1 MRRLLNT
8 LYVTLDGAY
17 LRKDGLNVVVELEGE
32 EKLRVPIHMLGSVA
46 AFGRVSL
53 SPRLMGALAEAG
65 VTCAFFGMNGRFLA
79 RVEGPVSGNVLLRRE
94 QYRRMDDA
102 SGCVAVARAMVA
114 AKALNQRNVLQ
125 RALRDHG
132 TAFAE
137 AARTA
142 LAAAVER
149 MRQIAARAAHET
161 DLDRLRGHEG
171 EAAALYF
178 GVFAH
183 AVRVP
188 EPGLVFRGRSRRPPM
203 DPVNALLSFVYTL
216 LVHDCRGALEGVGLD
231 PAAGFLH
238 RLRPG
243 RPSLALDLMEEL
255 RANLADRL
263 VLSLLNRREIG
274 MADFRVMENGAV
286 LLSEDSR
293 KAVLTAWQERKKE
306 EIEHPF
312 LKERTPLG
320 LLPNLQASL
329 LARTLRG
336 DLDGYPPMIWK

>member
-8 LYVTLDGAY
+8 LYVTTDGAY
-17 LRKDGLNVVVELEGE
+17 LRKDGLNVVVEVEGVE
-32 EKLRVPIHMLGSVA
+32 RLRVPVHLLGSVA
-46 AFGRVSL
+46 VFGHVSL
-53 SPRLMGALAEAG
+53 SPALMGGLVEAG
-65 VTCAFFGMNGRFLA
+65 VCCAFFGRNGRFLA

-94 QYRRMDDA
+94 QYRRADDP
-102 SGCVAVARAMVA
+102 SGCVAIVRGFVT
-114 AKALNQRNVLQ
+114 AKALNQRGVLQ

-132 TAFAE
+132 AG
-137 AARTA
+137 
-142 LAAAVER
+142 LADAPRDPLTAAVAR
-149 MRQIAARAAHET
+149 MQDIARRALHEA

-178 GVFAH
+178 GVFPH
-183 AVRVP
+183 VLRVTDP
-188 EPGLVFRGRSRRPPM
+188 ALAFRGRSRRPPM

-238 RLRPG
+238 RMRPG

-263 VLSLLNRREIG
+263 VLSLLNRRELGIG
-274 MADFRVMENGAV
+274 DFRVMENGAV
-286 LLSEDSR
+286 LLAEDSR
-293 KAVLTAWQERKKE
+293 RTVLTAWQDRKKE

-312 LKERTPLG
+312 LKEKVPLG
-320 LLPNLQASL
+320 LLAHLQSML

-336 DLDGYPPMIWK
+336 DLDAYPPMIWR